1 MEVHTHTHSPR
12 KKWTHYFWEF
22 LMLFLA
28 VTAGFFMENRREHF
42 IEHQRSKVL
51 AKSLL
56 EDIKKDTAAL
66 HVAMAFSNIKIKSM
80 SSLITLMHQP
90 FENWND
96 SLLYEYAHYFPR
108 VAPFVSTQGTYE
120 QIKNSGALRYFPQQL
135 ISLLNAYNVFSKR
148 AEDRDGLDTKI
159 IVETFI
165 PFTSELLNFVV
176 FNDLIYNLPVTHS
189 RYNKIKDRDL
199 VDKFIN
205 YAINSRR
212 ARERSVFEYEEM
224 LKLADKIFKELK
236 EKYHLE

>member
-1 MEVHTHTHSPR
+1 MEVHQHSHTPR

-42 IEHQRSKVL
+42 IEHKRSKVL

-66 HVAMAFSNIKIKSM
+66 RDAMDFSNIKIKSL

-96 SLLYEYAHYFPR
+96 SLLYEYSYYFPR

-120 QIKNSGALRYFPQQL
+120 QIKNSGSLRYFPQEL
-135 ISLLNAYNVFSKR
+135 VSLLNAYNVFSKR
-148 AEDRDGLDTKI
+148 AEDRDGLDTKM

-165 PFTSELLNFVV
+165 PFTSKLLNFEVY
-176 FNDLIYNLPVTHS
+176 NDLIYKLPVTHS
-189 RYNKIKDRDL
+189 RYNKLKNRDV
-199 VDKFIN
+199 VDEFIN
-205 YAINSRR
+205 YIVNSRR
-212 ARERSVFEYEEM
+212 SRERSVFEYEEL

>member
-1 MEVHTHTHSPR
+1 
-12 KKWTHYFWEF
+12 
-22 LMLFLA
+22 
-28 VTAGFFMENRREHF
+28 
-42 IEHQRSKVL
+42 
-51 AKSLL
+51 
-56 EDIKKDTAAL
+56 
-66 HVAMAFSNIKIKSM
+66 M
-80 SSLITLMHQP
+80 SSLITLMHRP

-135 ISLLNAYNVFSKR
+135 VSLLNAYNVFSKR
-148 AEDRDGLDTKI
+148 AEDRDGLDTKM

-165 PFTSELLNFVV
+165 PFTSELLNFEV